1 MTTRGILRGGLLGAA
16 LAVAFSMLGVIPVC
30 GFAALPFRILAFAA
44 GGYFGAR
51 SALRGGGNGVIAGL
65 GAGILA
71 GIVDGLANIAL
82 APVRFKLADDTLT
95 SLHLLPVGVVGAFK
109 DVGIDLM
116 SMDTLGGS
124 IFFSIILCGGLWLL
138 GGALGALGGALAQ
151 ALTE

>member
-16 LAVAFSMLGVIPVC
+16 LAVAFSLLGVIPVC
-30 GFAALPFRILAFAA
+30 GFAALPLRILAFAA

-51 SALRGGGNGVIAGL
+51 IALRAGGSGVAAGL

-82 APVRFKLADDTLT
+82 APVRFKLAGDTLT
-95 SLHLLPVGVVGAFK
+95 SLHLLPAGVVGAFK
-109 DVGIDLM
+109 DVGLDLM

-124 IFFSIILCGGLWLL
+124 IFFSVLLCGGLWLL
-138 GGALGALGGALAQ
+138 GGVLGALGGALAQ
-151 ALTE
+151 ALAE